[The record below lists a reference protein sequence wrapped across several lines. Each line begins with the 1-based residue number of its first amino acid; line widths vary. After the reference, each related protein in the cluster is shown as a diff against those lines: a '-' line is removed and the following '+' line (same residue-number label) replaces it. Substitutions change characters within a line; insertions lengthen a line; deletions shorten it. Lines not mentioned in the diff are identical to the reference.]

1 MAQLSAIVF
10 IWLVWLAAY
19 YIEGNEFVVPSFW
32 ATMKSFGGL
41 LISAGFW
48 SALGYTML
56 TALAAFAISYLL
68 AAICAAAATLSKFA
82 AEFLKPIIGFLRTL
96 PTLAIVLV
104 LLVWTTPRAAP
115 IIVTVLVLFPLIFSQ
130 LTAAIGGVGDDLK
143 EVCRVYKIPPRDRL
157 LKVYLPLAAPPVLAQ
172 TGANYS
178 LGLKVMISA
187 EVLAATRSSYGV
199 LMQTARLYADM
210 PSLMALTLAAVIVG
224 AVLNIG
230 LSQFSRLTDKWTK
243 KEGGDAN

>member
-1 MAQLSAIVF
+1 M
-10 IWLVWLAAY
+10 WLVWLVAY
-19 YIEGNEFVVPSFW
+19 FAEGNEFVVPSFL
-32 ATMKSFGGL
+32 ATMESLGDLFAT
-41 LISAGFW
+41 AGFW

-68 AAICAAAATLSKFA
+68 AAICAAAATVSEFA
-82 AEFLKPIIGFLRTL
+82 DGFLKTVIGFLRAL

-115 IIVTVLVLFPLIFSQ
+115 IIVSVFVLFPLIFSQ

-143 EVCRVYKIPPRDRL
+143 EVCKVYKISPRDRL

-187 EVLAATRSSYGV
+187 EVLAATRQSYGM

-224 AVLNIG
+224 AVINIS
-230 LSQFSRLTDKWTK
+230 LSQFSRLTDKWAK